1 MPAGKPGVITP
12 YPLAMVVCDMIWE
25 DRTTGKYFLLGT
37 FSEIYASSFPA
48 VHPSLCV
55 YTELTDGLGTMPV
68 RIRIVDVD
76 EKGEEIASSQSD
88 VTFEDPRSILQASVL
103 LRQLRFP
110 EPGEYRI
117 QLFAGGE
124 FLIERR
130 IFVRLQ
136 PSAEEK

>member
-12 YPLAMVVCDMIWE
+12 YPLAMVVCDMIWQ

-48 VHPSLCV
+48 VHPSLCI
-55 YTELTDGLGTMPV
+55 YAELTDGLGPMPV
-68 RIRIVDVD
+68 TIRIVDVD
-76 EKGEEIASSQSD
+76 ANRDEIASSQSE
-88 VTFEDPRSILQASVL
+88 VTFEDPRAILQVSAL
-103 LRQLRFP
+103 LGQLRFP

-117 QLFAGGE
+117 QLFANEE

-130 IFVRLQ
+130 IFVRLK
-136 PSAEEK
+136 PSAEE